1 MEDNVAVIMITD
13 LPGMSLEMLDGMRQ
27 AGVLDQMS
35 SARGFQ
41 GHWSGQTES
50 GYRVI
55 ELWESRDAWQ
65 DWYDG
70 TVKPNLPPGIQP
82 TEPTFIDLVAEVRPG

>member
-1 MEDNVAVIMITD
+1 MAVIMITD

-35 SARGFQ
+35 LAQGFQ
-41 GHWSGQTES
+41 GHWSGQTET

-70 TVKPNLPPGIQP
+70 TVKPNLPSSVEP